1 MVMQSHSTDAVQE
14 RAALYA
20 AGALPDDEQREFEA
34 HLQAGCSQCQAEV
47 DAFQVVGARLGA
59 AAPARRPRPELRRL
73 VQETV
78 DRSAGDSA
86 TTEQDG
92 VLFVR
97 SQLLPWM
104 THPKAGV
111 QIKRLHHDPQRG
123 YRTSLVRMQP
133 GDKYPRHR
141 HSDVEEV
148 YLIEGDLRVNGVV
161 MSPGDYCR
169 AEPGSSHNEVVT
181 ERGCTFMVVA
191 CEHDEFL

>member
-1 MVMQSHSTDAVQE
+1 MQSHSIERVQE
-14 RAALYA
+14 TAALYA

-34 HLQAGCSQCQAEV
+34 HLQSGCDQCQAEV
-47 DAFQVVGARLGA
+47 DAFRTVGVRLA
-59 AAPARRPRPELRRL
+59 EAPSLRRPRPELRRL
-73 VQETV
+73 VQEAV

-97 SQLLPWM
+97 SQLLQWT

-148 YLIEGDLRVNGVV
+148 YLIEGDLRVNGVT

-169 AEPGSSHNEVVT
+169 AEPGSCHNEVVT

-191 CEHDEFL
+191 CERDEFL